1 MLQSSDTG
9 IPYGPGNWGGRP
21 WKVGDP
27 MSDDRIWFPEF
38 APGDLQTLAT
48 CGVVRTY
55 PKNTLL
61 ISEGDPSHELYIVIS
76 GTVRAFASERDGREV
91 TLSMAGPGAYFGELG
106 LIDDTPRS
114 ASVMT
119 FETTKVAVLSK
130 ADFHGCLSAHP
141 ELALKLMRA
150 LTQRVRMLT
159 ERLRNIALLDVYG
172 RIART
177 FMELAT
183 ECDGRLMINQRMTQ
197 QDIASMVGCARE
209 MVARV
214 MRELTVGGY
223 IEVKDKR
230 ITILKKLPTGW

>member
-1 MLQSSDTG
+1 
-9 IPYGPGNWGGRP
+9 
-21 WKVGDP
+21 
-27 MSDDRIWFPEF
+27 MSDDRMWFPEF
-38 APGDLQTLAT
+38 APGDLETLAC

-61 ISEGDPSHELYIVIS
+61 ISEGDPSHELYIVLN
-76 GTVRAFASERDGREV
+76 GTVRVFASEKDGREV
-91 TLSMAGPGAYFGELG
+91 TLSMAGSGAYFGELG
-106 LIDDTPRS
+106 LIDDAPRS

-119 FETTKVAVLSK
+119 LETSKIAVVSKV
-130 ADFHGCLSAHP
+130 DFHRCLSAHP
-141 ELALKLMRA
+141 ELAMKLMRA
-150 LTQRVRMLT
+150 LTHRVRTLT

-183 ECDGRLMINQRMTQ
+183 ECDGKLTINQRMTQ
-197 QDIASMVGCARE
+197 QDVANMVGCARE

-214 MRELTVGGY
+214 MRELTIGGY

-230 ITILKKLPTGW
+230 ITILKKLPAAW